1 MRVLILGVTGMLGNA
16 VFKVLSEDSE
26 HEVRGTIRSPDS
38 AKHFPSATRSRLVD
52 GIDVLDRDA
61 LVRLLDRVRPEAV
74 INCTGIIKQLE
85 AANDP
90 LAILPINAMFPHQL
104 AGLCGLAGARL
115 ISLSS
120 DCVYSGRKGN
130 YEESDPSDAE
140 DLYGKSKH
148 IGEVLGHRHAITLR
162 TSGIGHELG
171 TNNGLL
177 EWFLSQEG
185 KVKGYAKAI
194 YSGIPSVELARTI
207 RDFVLPHPELH
218 GLYHISAK
226 PVSKFELL
234 TLIAGVYG
242 KKIAIE
248 RDDSVA
254 VDRSLNSRRF
264 TEATGYIAPEWPALV
279 ALMHAHR

>member
-1 MRVLILGVTGMLGNA
+1 MRVLILGVTGMLGNS
-16 VFKVLSEDSE
+16 VFKVLSENPDY
-26 HEVRGTIRSPDS
+26 EVCGTLRSPNS
-38 AKHFPSATRSRLVD
+38 AKYFPATTHGRLLS

-61 LVRLLDRVRPEAV
+61 VVRLLDRIRPEVV

-85 AANDP
+85 SANDP
-90 LAILPINAMFPHQL
+90 LAVLPINAMFPHRL
-104 AGLCGLAGARL
+104 VGLCALAGARL

-140 DLYGKSKH
+140 DLYGKSKS
-148 IGEVLGHRHAITLR
+148 IGELLQHRYAITLR
-162 TSGIGHELG
+162 TSGIGHEL
-171 TNNGLL
+171 NSKNGLL

-218 GLYHISAK
+218 GLYHVSAK
-226 PVSKFELL
+226 PISKFDLL
-234 TLIAGVYG
+234 TLIAGAYG
-242 KKIAIE
+242 KKIMIE
-248 RDDSVA
+248 RDDAVV

-264 TEATGYIAPEWPALV
+264 TEATNYVAPEWPALI
-279 ALMHAHR
+279 ALMHTHR

>member
-16 VFKVLSEDSE
+16 VFKVFSEDPN
-26 HEVRGTIRSPDS
+26 HEVFGTLRSPDA
-38 AKHFPSATRSRLVD
+38 AKYFPVATRGRLVS

-61 LVRLLDRVRPEAV
+61 VVRLLDRVRPEVV

-85 AANDP
+85 SANDP
-90 LAILPINAMFPHQL
+90 LTILPINAMFPHQL
-104 AGLCGLAGARL
+104 AGLCALTGARL

-130 YEESDPSDAE
+130 YEESEPSDAE
-140 DLYGKSKH
+140 DLYGKSKN
-148 IGEVLGHRHAITLR
+148 IGEVLQQGHAITLR
-162 TSGIGHELG
+162 TSGIGHELNS
-171 TNNGLL
+171 NNGLL

-185 KVKGYAKAI
+185 KVKGYVRAI

-218 GLYHISAK
+218 GLYHVSAK
-226 PVSKFELL
+226 PISKFDLL

-242 KKIAIE
+242 KKIMIE
-248 RDDSVA
+248 RDDGVA

-264 TEATGYIAPEWPALV
+264 TEATGYVAPEWPALV
-279 ALMHAHR
+279 ALMQSHR